1 MDCILILLSRIY
13 YSSVRFSQF
22 FSTVFIARQA
32 QHTTRNIDI
41 VFLSVCLSVRLS
53 VRCVPVF
60 HGKAVA
66 SIFVRGNSPS
76 LTLPFPSH
84 RSPHLPSP
92 PSPPLPFPPPSRVA
106 PPPLPTRGSGGALQT
121 YFWAFLRLRNVSD
134 GRNFAS
140 LLCTANDKVH
150 ANRGLLIKNNLLTF
164 RRGVDPV
171 TPPLNTALFYGNGL
185 TYCHSFFFTTR

>member
-76 LTLPFPSH
+76 LTLPSPSH

-92 PSPPLPFPPPSRVA
+92 ALPFPPPSRG
-106 PPPLPTRGSGGALQT
+106 PLPHYQLEGLGERCKRIFGHFCGSETYLMAEISPLCYAQQMTKFTQIGA
-121 YFWAFLRLRNVSD
+121 Y
-134 GRNFAS
+134 
-140 LLCTANDKVH
+140 LLKIIC
-150 ANRGLLIKNNLLTF
+150 
-164 RRGVDPV
+164 
-171 TPPLNTALFYGNGL
+171 
-185 TYCHSFFFTTR
+185 